1 VGPSRSDQPDHAD
14 KADSDMTEQ
23 DRPISLA
30 GKVLVDKIDA
40 QLLEVHRQGQVVG
53 FGVAITMVAD
63 FTAVTNAR
71 PPPTCSTAKTSR
83 GSSVSCSMRR
93 PTPIRRGTIRSS
105 ASSDRRWTSHPER
118 NEAPMLEA
126 MAAAWARRLE
136 LWAAA

>member
-53 FGVAITMVAD
+53 FGVAITNGGGFHRRNERSTTTYLLYSKD
-63 FTAVTNAR
+63 IAR
-71 PPPTCSTAKTSR
+71 LISELLDATTDANSAR
-83 GSSVSCSMRR
+83 HDQVLGL
-93 PTPIRRGTIRSS
+93 IRS
-105 ASSDRRWTSHPER
+105 ALDLTPG
-118 NEAPMLEA
+118 AQ
-126 MAAAWARRLE
+126 
-136 LWAAA
+136 